1 MAGDAGDDAWL
12 LAGNVNHRWRA
23 RLEAVE
29 LGAMAPAS
37 AFHEFLAVVAE
48 HDDDGVVEQL
58 LLAQMVDHAADL
70 RIDVVRGV
78 DVAVLDLADLR
89 LEIGG
94 DVVEIFEIG
103 LGDRRLG
110 REVVVGVRRLEEH
123 VGHERALC
131 IAPVD
136 EVEHFADVDLIA
148 LPRIGAALA
157 LMHVRWIH
165 LREDRLVEGRE
176 GEALAG
182 VKAELVVL
190 LLHHVH
196 HQRRTAVVEHR
207 EPVGAVQP
215 VEHRED
221 AHLRQVAAA
230 VVFLQPHR
238 LFRELPG
245 LRHDLRVEH
254 VKAQRFGD

>member
-1 MAGDAGDDAWL
+1 LRTPSSGISVAGMSRWL
-12 LAGNVNHRWRA
+12 VMPVTTRGCWPERNHRWRA

-165 LREDRLVEGRE
+165 LRETVLSKAGKVKRWLV
-176 GEALAG
+176 
-182 VKAELVVL
+182 
-190 LLHHVH
+190 
-196 HQRRTAVVEHR
+196 
-207 EPVGAVQP
+207 
-215 VEHRED
+215 
-221 AHLRQVAAA
+221 
-230 VVFLQPHR
+230 
-238 LFRELPG
+238 
-245 LRHDLRVEH
+245 
-254 VKAQRFGD
+254 